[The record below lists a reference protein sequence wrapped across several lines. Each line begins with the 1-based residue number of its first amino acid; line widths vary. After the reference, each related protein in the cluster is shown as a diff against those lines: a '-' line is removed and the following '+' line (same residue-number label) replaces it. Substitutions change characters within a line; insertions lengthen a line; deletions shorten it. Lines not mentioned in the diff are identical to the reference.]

1 MSARSASPSK
11 SARQKRTRAVSPAR
25 PARPT
30 ASLSPSTRVSVRP
43 QTPASQPPTPESS
56 RLRSLTNA
64 GGLSFSSLRSSPKT
78 ESTPPIRITSK
89 VSGVVKTVHAPTTT
103 TPRPTHRNRTPSGSS
118 NVSVATSP
126 PIANNVQPTFY
137 PITTATP
144 AANPY
149 RYAPPRPSVTKL
161 GSPFSTLRVDLNTPP
176 LSPPISSVSFS
187 SHSSAVSHGAGSP
200 AAKDGTSSPEYSPAA
215 FTRTSSINGHH
226 RSSSES
232 LDIDEEE
239 DVHNAELKVKA
250 TAKSNRKVRMIPAPV
265 SPLTRFADCRP
276 GDYQPFVDGHQ
287 RVIREDK
294 KQAS

>member
-1 MSARSASPSK
+1 MSAPSK
-11 SARQKRTRAVSPAR
+11 SVRHKRTRAVSPAR

-30 ASLSPSTRVSVRP
+30 ASLSPSARVSARP
-43 QTPASQPPTPESS
+43 QTPASQPPTPV
-56 RLRSLTNA
+56 R
-64 GGLSFSSLRSSPKT
+64 GGLSFSSLHSSPNT

-89 VSGVVKTVHAPTTT
+89 VSGVVKTVHAPTTP

-126 PIANNVQPTFY
+126 PIASNVQPTFY

-149 RYAPPRPSVTKL
+149 RYAPPRPAVTKL
-161 GSPFSTLRVDLNTPP
+161 GSPFGTLRVDLNTPP

-187 SHSSAVSHGAGSP
+187 SHSSAVSHDKDGPSSPECSP
-200 AAKDGTSSPEYSPAA
+200 AAL
-215 FTRTSSINGHH
+215 TRTLSTNGHH

-232 LDIDEEE
+232 LDNDE
-239 DVHNAELKVKA
+239 VHSAELKVRA
-250 TAKSNRKVRMIPAPV
+250 TAKSNRKVRMIPQRV

-276 GDYQPFVDGHQ
+276 GDYQPLVDGHQ
-287 RVIREDK
+287 RVIGGNK